1 MRVLK
6 TGRDGQRHQR
16 VNSDGRLN
24 GVFQSYSGRIQSLPG
39 IITHKRGKSGQNE
52 GLLKTTLEEI
62 EDGTGVNSNYND
74 DMAIIANE
82 EAKDYSAIPD
92 GDQTAFIEH
101 EVNDGSAIINHES
114 SIASDRSLQQN
125 EHVME
130 RASST
135 ENLNMIGGNMM

>member
-1 MRVLK
+1 MSEVQPSTKSPTKELLSCSSCPKTFQYKKSLK
-6 TGRDGQRHQR
+6 KHQ
-16 VNSDGRLN
+16 
-24 GVFQSYSGRIQSLPG
+24 
-39 IITHKRGKSGQNE
+39 KSCFAVS
-52 GLLKTTLEEI
+52 KTVRAKGNI
-62 EDGTGVNSNYND
+62 S
-74 DMAIIANE
+74 ANE